1 MTLKN
6 KLFSF
11 RTLSLCLAVL
21 LLLSVSCSAF
31 AETITVRIPSKLG
44 NLALP
49 DLPEPLGLDTWT
61 DSIATYG
68 NPKDP
73 SQPKTPNDPCPI
85 LAVSDAVMHLQF
97 SEQPDF
103 AIASWYNGKEVIDV
117 GPDGYAELYT
127 EGKKIQAGFG
137 WTGRQT
143 KEKEWFIQAG
153 KDGVTAGY
161 SNSGDVRYIEYTF
174 DGDFFG
180 TGIEGAQTTVR
191 YEPVTIDG
199 DYYIYKI
206 DQRTGKR
213 VKENQKGLIADPD
226 SPDGIKH
233 WYYTNWYIPT
243 ITTVYPKSSGLAK
256 IVANYWNTEKAALKH
271 ISIPQNQSDVD
282 ELYSSGYDDASITAH
297 YESYLAD
304 IVREYQLM
312 TEMKGHTN
320 VVNCDDIRYVQKD
333 SGIGWDIYI
342 KMELLNPM
350 TKALDRTIEEKQVIK
365 LGRDMASA
373 LVLCRKRNIL
383 HRDIK
388 PQNIFVSKAGDF
400 TLGDF
405 ASPRRWRRPAAAP
418 RSAPTATWRRRCTT
432 TSPTA
437 TRRTSTP
444 WAWCCTGS

>member
-44 NLALP
+44 NLVLP

-68 NPKDP
+68 NPGDLNNP
-73 SQPKTPNDPCPI
+73 LTPNDPCPI

-199 DYYIYKI
+199 DHYVYKYNP
-206 DQRTGKR
+206 DKKKME
-213 VKENQKGLIADPD
+213 KENRKGKDYEKN
-226 SPDGIKH
+226 PDGSYKLDKNGNKILVH

-256 IVANYWNTEKAALKH
+256 IVANYWNTEKAALNKFA
-271 ISIPQNQSDVD
+271 V
-282 ELYSSGYDDASITAH
+282 
-297 YESYLAD
+297 SYAPTGTYTCSY
-304 IVREYQLM
+304 RM
-312 TEMKGHTN
+312 TVTEEPF
-320 VVNCDDIRYVQKD
+320 D
-333 SGIGWDIYI
+333 SPRSYG
-342 KMELLNPM
+342 
-350 TKALDRTIEEKQVIK
+350 RTISVRDGLVI
-365 LGRDMASA
+365 R
-373 LVLCRKRNIL
+373 
-383 HRDIK
+383 
-388 PQNIFVSKAGDF
+388 VSGF
-400 TLGDF
+400 
-405 ASPRRWRRPAAAP
+405 
-418 RSAPTATWRRRCTT
+418 
-432 TSPTA
+432 
-437 TRRTSTP
+437 
-444 WAWCCTGS
+444 